1 MWDHNHGL
9 ECAKALSFRPIDPD
23 TVTKFHS
30 YFDQGHSPSSAL
42 HLHWLNLAI
51 EHNDE
56 LEYVRADRSFSL
68 QYGDIFYLYRKW
80 RIKNHGE
87 QNGEPMFNKL
97 KEMIKE
103 KWIRGGQ
110 SISSKS
116 QHIKFWRGHTP
127 VTSGESES
135 TLM

>member
-1 MWDHNHGL
+1 MDTSTNMIHKTHSCEITLVWDGL

-56 LEYVRADRSFSL
+56 LEYVRADRSFSIL
-68 QYGDIFYLYRKW
+68 SMVTFFTYT
-80 RIKNHGE
+80 E
-87 QNGEPMFNKL
+87 NGEL
-97 KEMIKE
+97 KIMVNEMV
-103 KWIRGGQ
+103 
-110 SISSKS
+110 S
-116 QHIKFWRGHTP
+116 QC
-127 VTSGESES
+127 S
-135 TLM
+135 TN